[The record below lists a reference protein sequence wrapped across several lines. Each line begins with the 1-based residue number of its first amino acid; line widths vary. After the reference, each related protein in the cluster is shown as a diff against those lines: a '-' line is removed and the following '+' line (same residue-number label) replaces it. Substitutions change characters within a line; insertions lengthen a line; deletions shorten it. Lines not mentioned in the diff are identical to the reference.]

1 MSLTKV
7 TYSMIDGPAVNVKD
21 YGAVGDGTT
30 DDTTAIQN
38 ALTAGADKIVVF
50 ENAKTYKVTDALA
63 ASANS
68 TIDLNGS
75 NLQFVITAAKKC
87 FELNDGV
94 SVRNGTIELAGS
106 SYSGSGDSGAPI
118 LIGDYGVGTG
128 YSNILIDN
136 ITIISNKSDGNGI
149 MVTGDSNNIIIRNID
164 VQGPNNLASPI
175 LVHWGGANDP
185 TAGTTH
191 PHNIRIENLHC
202 GTMSLATATGL
213 TLSGAYDVSIDN
225 VVFENTVLH
234 ALYVYCG
241 DYGLLYATDANI
253 KVHGI
258 HNIKINNV
266 TGVRVG
272 YGVYV
277 DMFRNLA
284 PTPAKETC
292 RNIVFE
298 NCSFR
303 GNAPT
308 NDARYGA
315 RIRYSDNI
323 TFKECVFD
331 NFYQNAVIS
340 LSSGDNIF
348 ENCQFLNSRVQ
359 AAVNWVNGETSSTP
373 NAQNQFLGCLFKDS
387 NQSSTASIA
396 DVNFQWGGRN
406 TVDNC
411 RFDSPLAVNNVRI
424 EGSTNSSYDNFVTN
438 NLIVTAPTTAC
449 FQFGSA
455 TDYNLCLLF
464 NGNRMLN
471 ASLVPSGGLAAG
483 QKLLPFALA
492 PQSSTNRGVL
502 KMAGDAAP
510 SAGTW
515 SVGDTVYFSAPA
527 SGNYIGSVCTTA
539 GTPGTWKNFGAI
551 A

>member
-1 MSLTKV
+1 MSLTKA

-21 YGAVGDGTT
+21 FGAVGDGVTS
-30 DDTTAIQN
+30 DTTALAA
-38 ALTAGADKIVVF
+38 ALTAAANAALVF
-50 ENAKTYKVTDALA
+50 EANKTYLA
-63 ASANS
+63 TATLIATANT

-75 NLQFVITAAKKC
+75 TLKFNVTGAAKC
-87 FELNDGV
+87 LQLQDGV
-94 SVRNGTIELAGS
+94 TIRNGTIELAGS
-106 SYSGSGDSGAPI
+106 AYSGSGESGAPI
-118 LIGDYGVGTG
+118 LVGNYAVGTG
-128 YSNILIDN
+128 YSNVVIEN
-136 ITIISNKSDGNGI
+136 ITIISNKTDGNGI
-149 MVTGDSNNIIIRNID
+149 MVTGDSNNVVMRNITI
-164 VQGPNNLASPI
+164 VGPNNLGCPI
-175 LVHWGGANDP
+175 LVHWGGADNP
-185 TAGTTH
+185 SAGTTH
-191 PHNIRIENLHC
+191 PHNIRMENIQC
-202 GTMSLATATGL
+202 GTMSYASAVGL

-225 VVFENTVLH
+225 VIFDNTVLH

-241 DYGLLYATDANI
+241 DYGMLYATDTNI

-308 NDARYGA
+308 DNAKFGA

-331 NFYQNAVIS
+331 NFYQNVVLS
-340 LSSGDNIF
+340 LLSNDNVF
-348 ENCQFLNSRVQ
+348 ENCQFVNSRV
-359 AAVNWVNGETSSTP
+359 ASVVNYVAGETASTP
-373 NAQNQFLGCLFKDS
+373 SAQNQFLGCLFKDS

-396 DVNFQWGGRN
+396 DINLQWGGRN
-406 TVDNC
+406 TIDNC
-411 RFDSPLAVNNVRI
+411 RFDSPLAINNVRI

-464 NGNRMLN
+464 DGNRMLN

-515 SVGDTVYFSAPA
+515 SVGDTVYFSAPT
-527 SGNYIGSVCTTA
+527 SGGFIGAVCTTA

>member
-1 MSLTKV
+1 MTLTKA
-7 TYSMIDGPAVNVKD
+7 TYAMIDAPAVNVKD
-21 YGAVGDGTT
+21 YGAAG
-30 DDTTAIQN
+30 DDTDETTALED
-38 ALTAGADKIVVF
+38 ALTAAAGQLLVF
-50 ENAKTYKVTDALA
+50 EAGKTYRATDTLVAT
-63 ASANS
+63 ANT

-75 NLQFVITAAKKC
+75 TLKFVITGATKC
-87 FELNDGV
+87 LQLEDGV
-94 SVRNGTIELAGS
+94 TVRNGTIELAGS
-106 SYSGSGDSGAPI
+106 AYSGSGESGAPI
-118 LIGDYGVGTG
+118 VVGDYGVGTG
-128 YSNILIDN
+128 YANILIDN
-136 ITIISNKSDGNGI
+136 LTIISNKTDGNGI
-149 MVTGDSNNIIIRNID
+149 MVTGDSNNVIIRNVD

-191 PHNIRIENLHC
+191 PHNIRIENLKC

-225 VVFENTVLH
+225 VVFDNTVLH
-234 ALYVYCG
+234 AVYVYCG
-241 DYGLLYATDANI
+241 DYGLLYASDANI

-272 YGVYV
+272 YGIYV

-308 NDARYGA
+308 NSARYGT

-340 LSSGDNIF
+340 LSSNDNVF
-348 ENCQFLNSRVQ
+348 DNCQFLNARVQ
-359 AAVNWVNGETSSTP
+359 AAVNWVATETSSTP
-373 NAQNQFLGCLFKDS
+373 SAQNQFLNCLFKDS

-396 DVNFQWGGRN
+396 DINLQWGGRN
-406 TVDNC
+406 TIDNC
-411 RFDSPLAVNNVRI
+411 RFDSPLAVNNVRV
-424 EGSTNSSYDNFVTN
+424 EGSTDSSYDNFVTN
-438 NLIVTAPTTAC
+438 NLVVSAPTTSC
-449 FQFGSA
+449 FLFGTSS
-455 TDYNLCLLF
+455 DYSLCLLF
-464 NGNRMLN
+464 DGNRMLN
-471 ASLVPSGGLAAG
+471 ASLVPGGGFAAG
-483 QKLLPFALA
+483 QKLLPFSLA
-492 PQSSTNRGVL
+492 PQSSSNRGVR
-502 KMAGDAAP
+502 KMVGDAAP
-510 SAGTW
+510 SGGLWTE
-515 SVGDTVYFSAPA
+515 GDTVYFSAPT
-527 SGNYIGSVCTTA
+527 SGGYIGSVCTVA
-539 GTPGTWKNFGAI
+539 GTPGTWKSFGLI

>member
-1 MSLTKV
+1 MALTKV
-7 TYSMIDGPAVNVKD
+7 TYAMIDGPAVNVKD
-21 YGAVGDGTT
+21 YGAVGDGTAN
-30 DDTTAIQN
+30 DTAAIQN
-38 ALTAGADKIVVF
+38 ALTAAADQLVVF
-50 ENAKTYKVTDALA
+50 ENAKTYKVTDTLTT
-63 ASANS
+63 SANT

-75 NLQFVITAAKKC
+75 TIQFVITGSKKC
-87 FELNDGV
+87 LQLNDGV
-94 SVRNGTIELAGS
+94 TVRNGTVELAGS
-106 SYSGSGDSGAPI
+106 SYTGSGESGAPI

-128 YSNILIDN
+128 YANILIDN
-136 ITIISNKSDGNGI
+136 ITIISNKTDGNGI
-149 MVTGDSNNIIIRNID
+149 LVTGDSNNVIIRNVD

-191 PHNIRIENLHC
+191 PHNIRIENLKC

-225 VVFENTVLH
+225 VVFDNTVLH
-234 ALYVYCG
+234 AVYVYCG
-241 DYGLLYATDANI
+241 DYGLLYASDANI

-258 HNIKINNV
+258 HNIKVNNV

-272 YGVYV
+272 YGIYV

-308 NDARYGA
+308 NSARYGT

-340 LSSGDNIF
+340 LSSNDNVF

-359 AAVNWVNGETSSTP
+359 SVVNWVATETSSTP
-373 NAQNQFLGCLFKDS
+373 SAQNQFLNCLFKDS

-396 DVNFQWGGRN
+396 DINFQWGGRN
-406 TVDNC
+406 TIDNC
-411 RFDSPLAVNNVRI
+411 RFDSPLAINNVRI
-424 EGSTNSSYDNFVTN
+424 EGSTNSSYNNIVTN
-438 NLIVTAPTTAC
+438 NLIVSAPTTTC
-449 FQFGSA
+449 FVFGGA
-455 TDYNLCLLF
+455 TDYELCLLF
-464 NGNRMLN
+464 NGNRMVTPSAVPGSGF
-471 ASLVPSGGLAAG
+471 ASG
-483 QKLLPFALA
+483 QKLLPYALT
-492 PQSSTNRGVL
+492 PQTGSALGVR

-510 SAGTW
+510 SAGAWT
-515 SVGDTVYFSAPA
+515 VGETVYFSAPT
-527 SGNYIGSVCTTA
+527 SGGYIGSVCTVA
-539 GTPGTWKNFGAI
+539 GTPGTWKSFGTI